1 MPLASPTTAEQ
12 VMAAIE
18 AVVANGASA
27 APDMVAAFLDTTPI
41 RATAALDMAVELGLL
56 TKHANIYK
64 ATNPLCRY
72 TLNGDQK
79 AAVLRVVLEAYQAF
93 NKFRERLV
101 STADVSVAAKQT
113 KTLCA
118 LTADRDEIRDTLLS
132 LGTYS
137 HALVTEGA
145 GNYQLEVGSLANHLQ
160 VLSAACTELMAAE
173 GRIRAQLG
181 PAAEQV
187 LRDQRDNVIVPLA
200 DALVRANN
208 RDAPG
213 AVQQAGNAVE
223 AHIDALAVRKGVV
236 LAGAK
241 GIISKLQKFENPTR
255 QLPAKLVQVGAY
267 LGSIRNAADHGT
279 DPHIGNTRWKI
290 RGATGLEYVYV
301 ACSFIAATIAFERG
315 DPAEI

>member
-1 MPLASPTTAEQ
+1 
-12 VMAAIE
+12 MAAIE

-27 APDMVAAFLDTTPI
+27 DADLVAAFLDTTPV

-56 TKHANIYK
+56 TKHGNAYK
-64 ATNPLCRY
+64 ATSPLCRY

-79 AAVLRVVLEAYQAF
+79 AAVLRVALEAYVPF
-93 NKFRERLV
+93 NRFRDRLV

-113 KTLCA
+113 KILCGLA
-118 LTADRDEIRDTLLS
+118 ADRDEVRDTLLS

-145 GNYQLEVGSLANHLQ
+145 GNYQLEVGAHANHLQ

-208 RDAPG
+208 RDGPG

-223 AHIDALAVRKGVV
+223 AHIDALAGRMTVP
-236 LAGAK
+236 LAGSTS
-241 GIISKLQKFENPTR
+241 IIGKLQKFEGPTR
-255 QLPAKLVQVGAY
+255 RLPAKLVHVGSY
-267 LGSIRNAADHGT
+267 LGSIRNAADHAL
-279 DPHIGNTRWKI
+279 DSHIGNTRWKI
-290 RGATGLEYVYV
+290 RDATGLEYVYV
-301 ACSFIAATIAFERG
+301 ACSFIAATVAFERG